1 MIDNAVDTMLK
12 VYVPIKKH
20 EIFTEDEKRY
30 GDLIPE
36 RQITTAIVHFIP
48 DSLNS
53 GDAFWKQATTDGLV
67 VQGVST
73 EVRYS
78 TNMDGVINGEIYVNE
93 KGTKYAG
100 TIIVR
105 DCNTGQI
112 VAKEYIED
120 GTFSIKNLNPDLKY
134 DVECIPKDDKYM
146 NKFVKGFKPDIYEM
160 DLLVEKLGE
169 STAYSIVDYSAIFRV
184 KNDYGT
190 LTVNA
195 APINGINNLVVTKI
209 ADGLFKV
216 EGTPNLKDISYNL
229 IVSDMRIDTI
239 KTKIIENNVSL
250 TVKALDINFGY
261 TNEDAFKSTS
271 ITSVGTTSVVPFLN
285 GDGISIT
292 GADTYVSLTNND
304 LLNAGTSEFECILSF
319 KLLSKLNGVT
329 APLIS
334 TSSSNSNISGNFVVE
349 VQDIGL
355 KIMFFDGNPESSG
368 NTILVDYI
376 FELNKEY
383 TIKLARNDGTFR
395 IYINDILEFTS
406 SSFYSKNINFI
417 SGGLCYFGYA
427 KWYTSFTYNV
437 VIEYFKLV
445 KDIKYPLNAHIKE
458 YTDNLLYAI
467 YFSDKIFD
475 SIFYNYDHNL
485 YTVTNN
491 KVYKKANTNAI
502 AIKNFEGLKN
512 IFTIEFK
519 TSFGSSTERQY
530 ILYNNNIS
538 IYFENNRL
546 YFKIKDEVFSGII
559 TDRENAI
566 ITFKKSYESIKLYI
580 NDQLYTFT
588 SQYKYL
594 SIPFFENS
602 FILSDQYG
610 KNIYKGSFEYILFDD
625 NIYIDKHV
633 GKPLKLESINLDM
646 AKDETFD
653 SQLPKPINAIG
664 DVKWSVASGSFPAG
678 VTLNENGHII
688 GVPTT
693 EGRYIFKLKCADS
706 FGSIGYIV
714 YNIRVGTIVT
724 YCQFEGNNDA
734 TTMTDLA
741 GKAWTS
747 NSGAQLKSV
756 NKQFG
761 NTSGYFNGSNHDWTT
776 PQSTDFDFGLDDFT
790 ISMWIY
796 NTQGATGTHRTL
808 ISKRNNW
815 SAYNISW
822 CLMRYANTNQ
832 YMFEGWNGPVP
843 FGHQFGSAKTYE
855 WEFITICRKGAYLY
869 FSQNG
874 KVEKVYF
881 GYRIYD
887 FNYATAIGQ
896 GDVSNSQNF
905 IGYIDEVKVVK
916 GAALYTSNFETPKRS
931 SDFPASVLKTAPYN
945 IDLQYKNKKFKIKW
959 SHDEYDCKY
968 NVYLS
973 ESTILANDLPTPYAT
988 NISGKEI
995 EITTFN
1001 KTSKYYVR
1009 IAAVRGNNN
1018 KISNEKN
1025 IDINL
1030 IDTLWS
1036 PSELDIDKEVWIDLA
1051 DTATVQIDSG
1061 VRVKS
1066 ILNKSGKNNHCSN
1079 TNKSQMPIYNFD
1091 EKYITTLHE
1100 TYIGLTGKISAPSDG
1115 TKNNYTIFFVNRPR
1129 KSTGSQYGQG
1139 NSGTNY
1145 WSYDD
1150 QTSPLM
1156 NISHSNTGPSGVV
1169 VPYWST
1175 TTNAIAMTEQRN
1187 SLAPFNVS
1195 RSHTIGSNIMIS
1207 SFVRNGTNKILK
1219 SGINGVYA
1227 NGSFS
1232 TIVGLGWDTYTI
1244 FGRYNTSNA
1253 YNDIHEIILV
1263 QEELS
1268 VENIQKIEGYLA
1280 HKWGITGSLPTDHP
1294 YKTSLPISNIILG
1307 KPYNIK
1313 YTLNMSQNS
1322 IQYNFSMEGI
1332 PYDTLNYYISEEEFD
1347 INNMSTPKLTNI
1359 NTSFI
1364 DDTIETDKVY
1374 NIIISRLFD
1383 GVEYYSDQFSI
1394 NTNPINNIMLSYQN
1408 KQMYWYDINDMSTLY
1423 QDVNGTIPVTDVGQK
1438 VALIK
1443 DKTGNNNDMIQTN
1456 TSQQFIL
1463 KYDAINKSYY
1473 LETSAKDSRYMIS
1486 KSVIAYNSPKF
1497 TLISKVM
1504 RIDSELAM
1512 ILETSNNSNNYT
1524 GAWYFVNG
1532 EGSYAYTSNTRGSNE
1547 SSVNQYFGVGSSSQY
1562 LNEIETVTSVYNTV
1576 DPISYIKY
1584 RNQVTSSKNNIGTIN
1599 FNNFNLYMGC
1609 RGGTTLFTNTRIYN
1623 IIGIADQLTDNE
1635 IISIETYLNN
1645 YNVE

>member
-1 MIDNAVDTMLK
+1 MFANEIDNVLIAKVPVKELPFATTEIYPPAEIASQINSAV
-12 VYVPIKKH
+12 
-20 EIFTEDEKRY
+20 
-30 GDLIPE
+30 
-36 RQITTAIVHFIP
+36 VHF
-48 DSLNS
+48 
-53 GDAFWKQATTDGLV
+53 GTGFT
-67 VQGVST
+67 VQGIST
-73 EVRYS
+73 EIRYS
-78 TNMDGVINGEIYVNE
+78 EDMDGVINGEIYVNE

-112 VAKEYIED
+112 VAEEYIED

-160 DLLVEKLGE
+160 DLHVEKLGE
-169 STAYSIVDYSAIFRV
+169 STNHSIDNYSAIFRV
-184 KNDYGT
+184 KNNYGT
-190 LTVNA
+190 LSVNTA
-195 APINGINNLVVTKI
+195 TINGINNLAVTKI
-209 ADGLFKV
+209 ADDLFKV

-261 TNEDAFKSTS
+261 TNEDAFKSTTIAS
-271 ITSVGTTSVVPFLN
+271 AGTTSVVSFGN
-285 GDGISIT
+285 GDGVSIT
-292 GADTYVSLTNND
+292 GQNTYISLSNND
-304 LLNAGTSEFECILSF
+304 ILNVGTNDFEAILSF
-319 KLLSKLNGVT
+319 KVLSKLNDVT
-329 APLIS
+329 VPLIS
-334 TSSSNSNISGNFVVE
+334 TESSNSNTVGNFVIE
-349 VQDIGL
+349 IQDIGL
-355 KIMFFDGNPESSG
+355 KIVFFDGNPESSS
-368 NTILVDYI
+368 NTLLVDYN

-383 TIKLARNDGTFR
+383 TIKLARNDESFK
-395 IYINDILEFTS
+395 IYINDILEFNS
-406 SSFYSKNINFI
+406 ASFYSKNMNFI

-427 KWYTSFTYNV
+427 KWYTEFEYNIV
-437 VIEYFKLV
+437 FESFKLV
-445 KDIKYPLNAHIKE
+445 QDKQYSLNVPIKE
-458 YTDNLLYAI
+458 YANNLLYAI
-467 YFSDKIFD
+467 YFTDKIYD
-475 SIFYNYDHNL
+475 SESYNYDSL
-485 YTVTNN
+485 TYTVTDN
-491 KVYKKANTNAI
+491 KIYKKENTNALS
-502 AIKNFEGLKN
+502 IKNFDGLKN

-519 TSFGSSTERQY
+519 TSFGSSPTRQY
-530 ILYNNNIS
+530 ILYNNVIS
-538 IYFENNRL
+538 IYFENNL
-546 YFKIKDEVFSGII
+546 LHFKINDEIFSGII
-559 TDRENAI
+559 TDHENVQV
-566 ITFKKSYESIKLYI
+566 TFKKSYENIKLYV
-580 NDQLYTFT
+580 NDQEYTFI
-588 SQYKYL
+588 SKYKYM
-594 SIPFFENS
+594 SVPFYVNS
-602 FILSDQYG
+602 FLLSDPENN
-610 KNIYKGSFEYILFDD
+610 NIYKGSLEYILFDE
-625 NIYIDKHV
+625 NVYIDKHI
-633 GKPLKLESINLDM
+633 GKPLKLKYDNLDM
-646 AKDETFD
+646 AVNETFD
-653 SQLPKPINAIG
+653 NKLTKPSNAIG
-664 DVKWSVASGSFPAG
+664 DVQWSLNSGSLPTG
-678 VTLNENGHII
+678 ITLNSDGSIF
-688 GVPTT
+688 GVPSNT
-693 EGRYIFKLKCADS
+693 GRYIFKLKCTDT
-706 FGSIGYIV
+706 FGQVGYIV
-714 YNIRVGTIVT
+714 YNIRVGTVVT
-724 YCQFEGNNDA
+724 YCQFEGNNAA
-734 TTMTDLA
+734 TSMTDLA
-741 GKAWTS
+741 GKVWTS
-747 NSGAQLKSV
+747 NSSAQLRTA

-761 NTSGYFNGSNHDWTT
+761 NSSGYFDGGSQDWTT
-776 PQSTDFDFGLDDFT
+776 PNSTDFNFGRDDFT

-796 NTQGATGTHRTL
+796 NTQGATSKHRTL

-832 YMFEGWNGPVP
+832 YMFEGWNGTVS
-843 FGHQFGSAKTYE
+843 FGHQFGSAKIYE

-881 GYRIYD
+881 GFYLYD
-887 FNYATAIGQ
+887 YNYTTAIGQ
-896 GDVSNSQNF
+896 GDANNSQNF
-905 IGYIDEVKVVK
+905 IGYIDEVKVIK
-916 GAALYTSNFETPKRS
+916 GAALYITDFETPNKQ
-931 SDFPASVLKTAPYN
+931 SDFPANILKTSPYN

-959 SHDEYDCKY
+959 SHDEYDCVY
-968 NVYLS
+968 NVYVS
-973 ESTILANDLPTPYAT
+973 ETPILANDLPTPYAT
-988 NISGKEI
+988 NISAKEI

-1009 IAAVRGNNN
+1009 IDAIRGNNN
-1018 KISNEKN
+1018 KISNEKS

-1030 IDTLWS
+1030 IDTLWT
-1036 PSELDIDKEVWIDLA
+1036 PAELDIDKEVWIDLA
-1051 DTATVQIDSG
+1051 DTSTVQIDSG
-1061 VRVKS
+1061 IRVKS

-1079 TNKSQMPIYNFD
+1079 ADKSRMPIYNFD
-1091 EKYITTLHE
+1091 EKYITTLNE
-1100 TYIGLTGKISAPSDG
+1100 TYIGLTGKISTASDG
-1115 TKNNYTIFFVNRPR
+1115 TKNDYTVFIVNRP
-1129 KSTGSQYGQG
+1129 KKATATQYGQG
-1139 NSGTNY
+1139 NTGVSY
-1145 WSYDD
+1145 WSYDS

-1156 NISHSNTGPSGVV
+1156 NISHSNTGSSGVV

-1175 TTNAIAMTEQRN
+1175 TTNAIAMAECRN

-1195 RSHTIGSNIMIS
+1195 RSHTVGSNIMIS

-1232 TIVGLGWDTYTI
+1232 TVVGLGWDTYTI

-1253 YNDIHEIILV
+1253 YNDIHEILLC

-1280 HKWGITGSLPTDHP
+1280 HKWGITSSLPTDHP

-1313 YTLNMSQNS
+1313 HKLNILENS
-1322 IQYNFSMEGI
+1322 IQYNFSIEGI
-1332 PYDTLNYYISEEEFD
+1332 SYDTLNYYISEEEFD
-1347 INNMSTPKLTNI
+1347 INNMPEPKLTNI

-1364 DDTIETDKVY
+1364 DDTIELNKVY
-1374 NIIISRLFD
+1374 NIIISRVFD

-1394 NTNPINNIMLSYQN
+1394 DTNLMNDIISTYQN

-1423 QDVNGTIPVTDVGQK
+1423 QDINGTIPVTDVGQK

-1456 TSQQFIL
+1456 TSQRFIL
-1463 KYDAINKSYY
+1463 KYDALNKAYY
-1473 LETSAKDSRYMIS
+1473 LETSANDSRYMIS

-1497 TLISKVM
+1497 TLISKFM
-1504 RIDSELAM
+1504 RTDSNIAM

-1532 EGSYAYTSNTRGSNE
+1532 EGSYAYTSNTRGSNG
-1547 SSVNQYFGVGSSSQY
+1547 SGVSQYFGVGSSSQY
-1562 LNEIETVTSVYNTV
+1562 LNEIETVTAVYNTV

>member
-93 KGTKYAG
+93 KGTMYAG

-105 DCNTGQI
+105 DCNTKQI
-112 VAKEYIED
+112 VAREYIEN
-120 GTFSIKNLNPDLKY
+120 GVFSIKNLNPDLKY
-134 DVECIPKDDKYM
+134 DIECIPKDDKYV
-146 NKFVKGFKPDIYEM
+146 NKFVPGFEPETYEL
-160 DLLVEKLGE
+160 DLIVEKLSE
-169 STAYSIVDYSAIFRV
+169 SSSYSINKYIASYSVR
-184 KNDYGT
+184 NTYGV
-190 LTVNA
+190 LSVNA
-195 APINGINNLVVTKI
+195 NAVEGIKDLVVTKI
-209 ADGLFKV
+209 GDGVYKI
-216 EGTPNLKDISYNL
+216 EGTPTSKNISYNL
-229 IVSDMRIDTI
+229 IVSDMRKDTL
-239 KTKIIENNVSL
+239 KTKIIDNANTLEL
-250 TVKALDINFGY
+250 KALEINFGY
-261 TNEDAFKSTS
+261 NNEDTFKSTD
-271 ITSVGTTSVVPFLN
+271 ITLVGNTSVVPFLN

-445 KDIKYPLNAHIKE
+445 KDIKYPLNVHIKE

-475 SIFYNYDHNL
+475 SIFYNYDHTL

-546 YFKIKDEVFSGII
+546 YFKIKDEVFSGVI

-664 DVKWSVASGSFPAG
+664 DVKWYVASGSFPAG

-693 EGRYIFKLKCADS
+693 EGRYIFKLKCTDS

-747 NSGAQLKSV
+747 NSGAQLKSA

-796 NTQGATGTHRTL
+796 NTQGTTGTHRTL

-843 FGHQFGSAKTYE
+843 FGHQFGSAKIYE

-896 GDVSNSQNF
+896 GDVSNGQNF

-916 GAALYTSNFETPKRS
+916 GAALYTSDFETPNRP

-945 IDLQYKNKKFKIKW
+945 ISLYYKENAIQVKW
-959 SHDEYDCKY
+959 WHDEYNCTY
-968 NVYLS
+968 NVYAS
-973 ESTILANDLPTPYAT
+973 ESPIDITNLPDPIKSNVTLKECYLT
-988 NISGKEI
+988 NMSDK
-995 EITTFN
+995 
-1001 KTSKYYVR
+1001 KYYIRVQ
-1009 IAAVRGNNN
+1009 AVKSGA
-1018 KISNEKN
+1018 KALSDEKN
-1025 IDINL
+1025 IDVSL
-1030 IDTLWS
+1030 YTQAWD
-1036 PSELDIDKEVWIDLA
+1036 PSELNTELWFDLSDID
-1051 DTATVQIDSG
+1051 TVQFASG
-1061 VRVKS
+1061 NRIS
-1066 ILNKSGKNNHCSN
+1066 GLLNKSGKGNHCST
-1079 TNKSQMPIYNFD
+1079 TNKQAMPIYD
-1091 EKYITTLHE
+1091 VDQKCITTLNE
-1100 TYIGLTGKISAPSDG
+1100 TYIGLTGKISIPSDG
-1115 TKNNYTIFFVNRPR
+1115 TKNDYTVFFVTRP
-1129 KSTGSQYGQG
+1129 KKATGTQYGQG
-1139 NSGTNY
+1139 NTGTSY
-1145 WSYDD
+1145 WSYDT
-1150 QTSPLM
+1150 QTAPLM
-1156 NISHSNTGPSGVV
+1156 NIGHDNTGPSGVV

-1175 TTNAIAMTEQRN
+1175 TTNAVAMTEQRN

-1207 SFVRNGTNKILK
+1207 SFVRNGNTKILK
-1219 SGINGVYA
+1219 SGINGAYV

-1232 TIVGLGWDTYTI
+1232 TIVGLGWNTYTI
-1244 FGRYNTSNA
+1244 FGRYNASNPYA
-1253 YNDIHEIILV
+1253 DIHEIILF

-1268 VENIQKIEGYLA
+1268 TSNIQKIEGYLA
-1280 HKWGITGSLPTDHP
+1280 HKWGITASLPADHP
-1294 YKTSLPISNIILG
+1294 YKT
-1307 KPYNIK
+1307 
-1313 YTLNMSQNS
+1313 
-1322 IQYNFSMEGI
+1322 
-1332 PYDTLNYYISEEEFD
+1332 NY
-1347 INNMSTPKLTNI
+1347 P
-1359 NTSFI
+1359 
-1364 DDTIETDKVY
+1364 
-1374 NIIISRLFD
+1374 
-1383 GVEYYSDQFSI
+1383 
-1394 NTNPINNIMLSYQN
+1394 
-1408 KQMYWYDINDMSTLY
+1408 
-1423 QDVNGTIPVTDVGQK
+1423 
-1438 VALIK
+1438 
-1443 DKTGNNNDMIQTN
+1443 
-1456 TSQQFIL
+1456 
-1463 KYDAINKSYY
+1463 
-1473 LETSAKDSRYMIS
+1473 
-1486 KSVIAYNSPKF
+1486 
-1497 TLISKVM
+1497 SKV
-1504 RIDSELAM
+1504 E
-1512 ILETSNNSNNYT
+1512 
-1524 GAWYFVNG
+1524 F
-1532 EGSYAYTSNTRGSNE
+1532 
-1547 SSVNQYFGVGSSSQY
+1547 
-1562 LNEIETVTSVYNTV
+1562 
-1576 DPISYIKY
+1576 
-1584 RNQVTSSKNNIGTIN
+1584 
-1599 FNNFNLYMGC
+1599 
-1609 RGGTTLFTNTRIYN
+1609 TTAEYVIQEEPTKITAEFLP
-1623 IIGIADQLTDNE
+1623 
-1635 IISIETYLNN
+1635 
-1645 YNVE
+1645 